1 MKKIIIIGSDHNGT
15 NQKVGI
21 TKFLKNRGY
30 IVIDIGN
37 YNENIKTDYNDIAH
51 QLGSIVN
58 QDLKKIIGILI
69 CGTGVGVNIVANKCK
84 GIRSVLA
91 HSILVASKSR
101 EHNDSNIIS
110 LGSWVNSVEENI
122 KIVSAWLG
130 TNFGQDRHIKRI
142 AKIESEFNKKYKL
155 GFLNGVFDIIHP
167 GHVELIK
174 FAGDICDKL
183 VIGINSDISTRKIK
197 GRNRPINNERDRKNT
212 LMSFNYVNEVLIFN
226 EKSPTK
232 IINKIKPD
240 VIIRGDDF
248 NKKQV
253 RIRDK
258 INKKIEI
265 KIFKKKPGYSTTNI
279 ISSVKKNK

>member
-1 MKKIIIIGSDHNGT
+1 MKKIVVIGSDHNGT
-15 NQKVGI
+15 NQKFEI
-21 TKFLKNRGY
+21 IKYLKYKGF

-37 YNENIKTDYNDIAH
+37 YNEKNKTDYNDIAH
-51 QLGSIVN
+51 QLGNIVN

-91 HSILVASKSR
+91 HSTLVASKSR
-101 EHNDSNIIS
+101 EHNDSNVIS
-110 LGSWVNSVEENI
+110 LGSWVNNVENNI

-130 TNFGQDRHIKRI
+130 TKFGEDRHIKRI

-174 FAGDICDKL
+174 FAGEICDKL
-183 VIGINSDISTRKIK
+183 VIGINSDISTKKIK
-197 GRNRPINNERDRKNT
+197 GKNRPINNESDRKNT
-212 LMSFNYVNEVLIFN
+212 LMSFTHVNEVLIFN

-232 IINKIKPD
+232 IINKIKPN

-248 NKKQV
+248 NEKQV
-253 RIRDK
+253 RARDK

-279 ISSVKKNK
+279 ISSVKNNR